1 MNVTA
6 VYIIYS
12 FSLIAIGWLGLGI
25 IKLNT
30 TRHFLSKAGCLG
42 LVVGSFSFNLVGVFF
57 CIRGLF
63 GF

>member
-1 MNVTA
+1 MHVT
-6 VYIIYS
+6 VGYIIYS
-12 FSLIAIGWLGLGI
+12 LSLIAIGWLGYGI

-30 TRHFLSKAGCLG
+30 TRHFLSKAGYLG
-42 LVVGSFSFNLVGVFF
+42 LMASSFAFNLVGAFY